1 MGSAVSDEQDES
13 EPGSVPE
20 DAAGNPP
27 GKAKGRAVK
36 APKPDVYDRWWVLY
50 RDGARAL
57 KKLAKAAHVSPATA
71 QHAINVG
78 WPEAQMAPLKDRA
91 VLHDQ
96 ATARAVQKEVAAVQA
111 AHTAEDQAAAVAAA
125 KAAMGTWTE
134 AAKHALESLTR
145 TSVALSALGK
155 KVDEAAAA
163 ATFERY
169 RRVPDVD
176 PATGLVRRHPKT
188 GDVITIDVPFV
199 DGYRHAMSTLI
210 LVRASREHAHL
221 VRSLLGDISPMDPK
235 TGDAGH
241 IPGLLA
247 GHTAVTLYMPP
258 NGRENEDPEDEI
270 VEPVADGTD
279 V

>member
-1 MGSAVSDEQDES
+1 MSDEQDES
-13 EPGSVPE
+13 EPVPVSE
-20 DAAGNPP
+20 DAAGNHP
-27 GKAKGRAVK
+27 GKPKGRSVK

-111 AHTAEDQAAAVAAA
+111 ALTVEDQAAAVAAA

-176 PATGLVRRHPKT
+176 PVTGQVRRDKA
-188 GDVITIDVPFV
+188 GNVITIDVPFV

-221 VRSLLGDISPMDPK
+221 VRSLLGDISPVDPK
-235 TGDAGH
+235 TGEGGH

-247 GHTAVTLYMPP
+247 GHTAVTLYMPS

-270 VEPVADGTD
+270 VESVTPDAGV
-279 V
+279 